1 MAVANHLK
9 CSPDVLPVFFDAW
22 RYEATDHIIVPLLHA
37 IFSEVQRLKSATL
50 ASKVRTALLSVVD
63 SLTLSIGPISV
74 KGERLIPPTP
84 VDDIADLDKLF
95 TKPYS
100 DMRSAAETLAPQ
112 RIAVLID
119 DLDRCS
125 PGKILSLLESINLV
139 MDIPGFVFV
148 LALDYDVL
156 AKAVTTRYPY
166 TSGHVFIEK
175 MVQVPFRVPRLSL
188 PRRGFLDELIP
199 GWRERMKSLPV
210 GFEQAVY
217 DVAILGL
224 NANPRQIKRLIN
236 SVLVLLG
243 IARDIGIRAN
253 ARILAGLVGLQLR
266 WPDEY
271 GDLVEAVL
279 ADDPQP
285 LTSVTSEEKSALRR
299 YTKSF
304 FPPGT
309 SAEKLRPYL
318 QLAESVAVPASTNSD
333 NAGSPAGS
341 KVREHK
347 RELQDVLEKR
357 GYKTEA
363 DVANVYVHERNP
375 GYRVRLGATV
385 VRFEVNGDKGWRSC
399 LSFRISDEYSD
410 ALALISN
417 RRKMAQAI
425 RNAEIGR

>member
-1 MAVANHLK
+1 MAVAQQLQG
-9 CSPDVLPVFFDAW
+9 SPDVLPVFFDAW
-22 RYEATDHIIVPLLHA
+22 RYESAEHVIVPLLHA
-37 IFSEVQRLKSATL
+37 IFTEVQRFKSASL
-50 ASKVRTALLSVVD
+50 ASKIRTALLSVVE
-63 SLTLSIGPISV
+63 SLTLTLGPVSIQ
-74 KGERLIPPTP
+74 GEKLIPATPT
-84 VDDIADLDKLF
+84 DGIADLDKLF
-95 TKPYS
+95 TRPYR
-100 DMRSAAETLAPQ
+100 DMRMAAEALAPQ

-166 TSGHVFIEK
+166 ASGHVFIEK

-188 PRRGFLDELIP
+188 PRQGFLDELVP
-199 GWRERMKSLPV
+199 GWQDRMKSLPA
-210 GFEQAVY
+210 GFEEAIY

-285 LTSVTSEEKSALRR
+285 LVSLASEEQPSLRR
-299 YTKSF
+299 YADSF
-304 FPPGT
+304 FPAGT

-318 QLAESVAVPASTNSD
+318 QLAESVAVPASAEQD
-333 NAGSPAGS
+333 NAASTA
-341 KVREHK
+341 RERK
-347 RELQDVLEKR
+347 RELRAVLQKR
-357 GYKTEA
+357 GYKVDETMPS
-363 DVANVYVHERNP
+363 VYLHERNP
-375 GYRVRLGATV
+375 GYRVRIGATV
-385 VRFEVNGDKGWRSC
+385 VRFEKNDEKGWRSC
-399 LSFRISDEYSD
+399 LSFRICDEYRE
-410 ALALISN
+410 ALSLISN
-417 RRKMAQAI
+417 RRKLIQAI
-425 RNAEIGR
+425 RNAR